1 MKPSASRRYG
11 LGLVAITLIMQPV
24 VRAANLTDC
33 IIDVL
38 KLVSVDAG
46 DATKGY
52 LQAAEEDNVLKLVT
66 TSKDITND
74 FLQTVDACKGAS
86 VDLYPNCSTAAGK
99 PESPHTRSC
108 GGDDQVVQATGDK
121 RCAQPANLVNMLGA
135 GDIFFG
141 KKAQYVF
148 HCNNRKAPP
157 DNQDDR
163 SLIDF

>member
-11 LGLVAITLIMQPV
+11 LGLAAIALMMQPV

-52 LQAAEEDNVLKLVT
+52 LQAAEEDNVLKLAT

-74 FLQTVDACKGAS
+74 FLQTVDSCKGAS
-86 VDLYPNCSTAAGK
+86 VELYPDCSTAAGR
-99 PESPHTRSC
+99 PESPPTRSC
-108 GGDDQVVQATGDK
+108 GGDDQVVQATGDR
-121 RCAQPANLVNMLGA
+121 RCAQYAHLVNELGA

-141 KKAQYVF
+141 KQAQYVF
-148 HCNNRKAPP
+148 HCNNRKPPP
-157 DNQDDR
+157 DSQDDGI
-163 SLIDF
+163 LVDF